1 MPEDVSK
8 EEKCRVAVS
17 IAMDE
22 IMNYCEGAKEIV
34 IQEIGGM
41 LGLEPEELKSVSNG
55 YEDILKAGLTKERCE
70 DFRGIRQ
77 WVMARAWELM
87 EKEDKR
93 FKDAIKK
100 AWVEAKERCLE
111 LGAVV

>member
-1 MPEDVSK
+1 MPEEVTK
-8 EEKCRVAVS
+8 EEKCRIAVS

-22 IMNYCEGAKEIV
+22 IMNYCEGAKDIV
-34 IQEIGGM
+34 IQEIGAM

-77 WVMARAWELM
+77 YVMASAWHKM
-87 EKEDKR
+87 EHEGKPFR
-93 FKDAIKK
+93 VAIKE
-100 AWVEAKERCLE
+100 AWDETRDRCRR
-111 LGAVV
+111 LGAVI

>member
-22 IMNYCEGAKEIV
+22 IMNYCEGAKDIV

-41 LGLEPEELKSVSNG
+41 LGLEPEELKNVSNG

-77 WVMARAWELM
+77 WVLARAWEM
-87 EKEDKR
+87 VEKEGYKHLPV
-93 FKDAIKK
+93 KK
-100 AWVEAKERCLE
+100 AWAEAKEKCLE

>member
-1 MPEDVSK
+1 MPEEVSK

-22 IMNYCEGAKEIV
+22 IMNYCEGARDIV
-34 IQEIGGM
+34 VQEIGEM
-41 LGLEPEELKSVSNG
+41 FGLESEDIKSISNG
-55 YEDILKAGLTKERCE
+55 YEDILKVGLTKERCE

-87 EKEDKR
+87 EKEHKR
-93 FKDAIKK
+93 FKDAIKE
-100 AWVEAKERCLE
+100 AWAEVKERCLR
-111 LGAVV
+111 LGGVI